1 MFCFYLIENRIEQNF
16 NYLSI
21 DSIIITI
28 SFFKLIELMSD
39 SKSIFLNKS
48 SKTLL
53 SFNLK

>member
-1 MFCFYLIENRIEQNF
+1 MFCFYLIENRIEQNC

-28 SFFKLIELMSD
+28 SFFNELMSD

>member
-1 MFCFYLIENRIEQNF
+1 MFCFYLIENRIEQNC

>member
-1 MFCFYLIENRIEQNF
+1 MFCFYLIENRIEQNC

-28 SFFKLIELMSD
+28 SFFQLIELMSD